1 MARDHE
7 LGGVRDYGSNQAV
20 KAHRDKCHTANRAN
34 KEARKE
40 KVLKK

>member
-7 LGGVRDYGSNQAV
+7 LGGVGDCGGNQAV
-20 KAHRDKCHTANRAN
+20 KAHRDKRHAANRAI
-34 KEARKE
+34 KEARTE